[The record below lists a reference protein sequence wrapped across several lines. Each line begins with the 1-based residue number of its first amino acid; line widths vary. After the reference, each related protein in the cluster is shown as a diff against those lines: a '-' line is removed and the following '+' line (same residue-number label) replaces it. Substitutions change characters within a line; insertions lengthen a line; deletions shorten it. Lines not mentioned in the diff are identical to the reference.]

1 MKKRNHKNKPLFQL
15 IETANLLQ
23 IDKVCKTAQK
33 RHQMTAVIGFTGA
46 GKTTALKAYGRA
58 NENVFYVECLNS
70 MSRKQF
76 LQSIL
81 LEMGFHYTGSVYDL
95 VRTIYEKLEELDNPL
110 IIIDEAGKLSMN
122 LILDIH
128 DLRNATFEYAGI
140 VLAGCEYFQSNIEKL
155 ADKNKQGYPE
165 FYSRVSNWYQLRK
178 PTKAEI
184 KAICEANGI
193 TNEETI
199 QDLFYEKNFRTIYN
213 IIQNEMA

>member
-15 IETANLLQ
+15 IETANFLQ
-23 IDKVCKTAQK
+23 VDKVCKAAQK
-33 RHQMTAVIGFTGA
+33 RHQMAAVIGYTGA
-46 GKTTALKAYGRA
+46 GKTTALKAFARD

-70 MSRKQF
+70 MNRKQF

-81 LEMGFHYTGSVYDL
+81 LEMGLHYNGTVYDL

-128 DLRNATFEYAGI
+128 DLRNATLDYAGI
-140 VLAGCEYFQSNIEKL
+140 VLSGCEYFQSNIKKL

-184 KAICEANGI
+184 KAIAEANGI
-193 TNEETI
+193 TSDEVI
-199 QDLFYEKNFRTIYN
+199 QELYYEKNYRTLYN
-213 IIQNEMA
+213 LIQNEMA